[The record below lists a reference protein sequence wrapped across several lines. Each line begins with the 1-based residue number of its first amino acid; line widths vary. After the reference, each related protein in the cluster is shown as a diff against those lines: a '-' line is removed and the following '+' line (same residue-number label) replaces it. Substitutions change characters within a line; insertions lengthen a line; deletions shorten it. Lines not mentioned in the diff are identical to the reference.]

1 MSKDYDKIAAVE
13 KAIAEKYGKEAI
25 QNPRGNWDENKEKDY
40 LEQSKKFYKKQSRN
54 EQWQEKVDVN
64 GIKISKKLLNRES
77 LKCCPVCGN
86 FPRKAMDDVCLVKFE
101 CCSKCYIKYIEG
113 REQRW
118 EKGWRP
124 DEKIK

>member
-64 GIKISKKLLNRES
+64 GI
-77 LKCCPVCGN
+77 
-86 FPRKAMDDVCLVKFE
+86 
-101 CCSKCYIKYIEG
+101 
-113 REQRW
+113 
-118 EKGWRP
+118 
-124 DEKIK
+124 